1 MLASYRRKVF
11 RFLTLILLVSA
22 LIVPRAAWG
31 AHLSG
36 HDDLSTAGAVHAHHD
51 DDSHEHETGKFLV
64 GDPSIDTDSEGEQDG
79 LTHDHSPS
87 FAVSAA
93 IVLPDDAILPAL
105 NVVAASTESMER
117 SGTSLSHPDSLLRP
131 PRAI

>member
-1 MLASYRRKVF
+1 VF
-11 RFLTLILLVSA
+11 RFLILILLVSA

-36 HDDLSTAGAVHAHHD
+36 HDDLSAAGAVHSHHG
-51 DDSHEHETGKFLV
+51 DDSHDHDSNQLSADASSVTG
-64 GDPSIDTDSEGEQDG
+64 DGEQDG

-87 FAVSAA
+87 FAVSGA
-93 IVLPDDAILPAL
+93 IMLPCDAVLHAL
-105 NVVAASTESMER
+105 SVVVASTENMER

-131 PRAI
+131 PRAT

>member
-1 MLASYRRKVF
+1 MF
-11 RFLTLILLVSA
+11 ILIMLVSA
-22 LIVPRAAWG
+22 LVVPRAAWG

-36 HDDLSTAGAVHAHHD
+36 HDDLSTAGAMHSHHEDGTHEYDSSPSSAGDSSMVAD
-51 DDSHEHETGKFLV
+51 D
-64 GDPSIDTDSEGEQDG
+64 EQDNG

-87 FAVSAA
+87 FAVSGAV
-93 IVLPDDAILPAL
+93 VLPDSAVLPDL
-105 NVVAASTESMER
+105 HVLAASTESMER

>member
-1 MLASYRRKVF
+1 MF
-11 RFLTLILLVSA
+11 RIFTLILLISA
-22 LIVPRAAWG
+22 LVVPRAAWG

-36 HDDLSTAGAVHAHHD
+36 HDDLSTAGAVHSHHG
-51 DDSHEHETGKFLV
+51 DDSHEHEHETGKNLV
-64 GDPSIDTDSEGEQDG
+64 GDSSPGAGSDGEQDN

-87 FAVSAA
+87 FAVSGA
-93 IVLPDDAILPAL
+93 IVLPDDAVLPAL

-131 PRAI
+131 PRVI